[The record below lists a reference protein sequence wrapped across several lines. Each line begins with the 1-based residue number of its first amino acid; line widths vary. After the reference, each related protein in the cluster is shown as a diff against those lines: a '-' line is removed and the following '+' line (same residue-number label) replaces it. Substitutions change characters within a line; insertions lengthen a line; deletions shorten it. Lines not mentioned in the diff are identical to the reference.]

1 MMWDVDCLWC
11 ILYCSC
17 LWTVIL
23 LARPFWDVP
32 KQFDMTLRHTNR
44 RRSRAVHGGR
54 ADHHPSRT
62 CEISRTFTNQNRRQL
77 SERTNRHAV
86 MTGAEVCK
94 LGRPRKQATNP
105 IQIRECVAGL
115 NLAMVITMNNLLFV
129 FHDYTNIWVSPYK
142 RSLVGPHTMRPN
154 GHFVEN
160 SIFNTFSNKFLCLN
174 MFYDVQ
180 NFPRNHLEMV
190 LSLCDKYF
198 PYKLQ
203 FVPIFTFWIPI

>member
-1 MMWDVDCLWC
+1 MVTLLNHIWLNDVRRRWC

-44 RRSRAVHGGR
+44 LRSRAVHGGR

-77 SERTNRHAV
+77 SERTNTLPV
-86 MTGAEVCK
+86 MTGDEVCK
-94 LGRPRKQATNP
+94 LGWPRKQATNP

-115 NLAMVITMNNLLFV
+115 MVYLDV
-129 FHDYTNIWVSPYK
+129 
-142 RSLVGPHTMRPN
+142 
-154 GHFVEN
+154 FVEVLYG
-160 SIFNTFSNKFLCLN
+160 SPKDFSLFLTKILLLY
-174 MFYDVQ
+174 MF
-180 NFPRNHLEMV
+180 
-190 LSLCDKYF
+190 
-198 PYKLQ
+198 
-203 FVPIFTFWIPI
+203 